1 MLLSNCWK
9 TLKTIKLQRNDEI
22 YINVN
27 VAKAEKINCMR
38 ARLNPL
44 LFFNGQSAAKSRIE
58 KGSTTN
64 AASHGSRKTSL
75 WFFEVVGFLRE
86 DDIVWTHMRV

>member
-22 YINVN
+22 CISVN

-38 ARLNPL
+38 VRLNPL
-44 LFFNGQSAAKSRIE
+44 LFFNGRSAAKPRTE
-58 KGSTTN
+58 EGSTTN

-75 WFFEVVGFLRE
+75 WSFEVVGFLRE

>member
-22 YINVN
+22 YISVK
-27 VAKAEKINCMR
+27 VAKAEKINCIR

-44 LFFNGQSAAKSRIE
+44 LFFNGRSAAKPRTE
-58 KGSTTN
+58 EGSTTN

-75 WFFEVVGFLRE
+75 WSFEVVGFLRE